1 MKINALI
8 SPKGS
13 TKMMYNKVLPEF
25 NLNLLNMNK
34 HRAHL
39 ADNTQ
44 ARVLQNIGTQESTCG
59 RFPSLFSE

>member
-1 MKINALI
+1 
-8 SPKGS
+8 
-13 TKMMYNKVLPEF
+13 
-25 NLNLLNMNK
+25 MNK

-59 RFPSLFSE
+59 HFPSLFSE

>member
-1 MKINALI
+1 
-8 SPKGS
+8 
-13 TKMMYNKVLPEF
+13 MMYNKVLREF

-44 ARVLQNIGTQESTCG
+44 GGVLQNIGTQESTCG
-59 RFPSLFSE
+59 HFPSLFSE